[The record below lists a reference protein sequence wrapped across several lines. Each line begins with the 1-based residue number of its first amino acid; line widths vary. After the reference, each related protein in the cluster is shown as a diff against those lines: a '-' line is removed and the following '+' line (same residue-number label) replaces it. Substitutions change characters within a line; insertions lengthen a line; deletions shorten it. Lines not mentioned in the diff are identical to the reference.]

1 MRRQVR
7 LFRSFWLHH
16 RKEKDGR
23 TPKRQDVYGRER
35 ERERES
41 RTSNESLELD
51 DGLEALRAS
60 CTVNSKFRESLSHS

>member
-23 TPKRQDVYGRER
+23 TPKRQDVYG
-35 ERERES
+35 RERES

>member
-1 MRRQVR
+1 MA
-7 LFRSFWLHH
+7 
-16 RKEKDGR
+16 
-23 TPKRQDVYGRER
+23 ER